1 MTPQQSISAYTG
13 HPHCIRESLGLS
25 IKFHENG
32 LPQPIENGAKS
43 WKNLAGGAIDEKL
56 LTIHRVCASRWC
68 WVYCMWWVDVQI
80 WPKNLWRTPA
90 EVVQNV
96 LHVAIRRPDSSHK
109 RGGIRFHPQ
118 IHLQQGQWFY
128 MILRLP
134 KAAVW
139 SRSQCSVSTK
149 PDSCRMG
156 NIHNFLFSALACE
169 TWQSNHQM
177 HQLDCLDL
185 SCMLYQYRYLYIY
198 KLICNYI
205 YICNNIIY
213 TIIRVYIYF
222 FFLFIIMFMW

>member
-1 MTPQQSISAYTG
+1 M
-13 HPHCIRESLGLS
+13 LL
-25 IKFHENG
+25 
-32 LPQPIENGAKS
+32 
-43 WKNLAGGAIDEKL
+43 IDEKL

-109 RGGIRFHPQ
+109 RGGDQVPSTDPSPTRTV
-118 IHLQQGQWFY
+118 
-128 MILRLP
+128 ILRLP

-169 TWQSNHQM
+169 KWQSNHQM

-185 SCMLYQYRYLYIY
+185 SCMLYQYRYIYI
-198 KLICNYI
+198 LICNYI
-205 YICNNIIY
+205 YI
-213 TIIRVYIYF
+213 YIN
-222 FFLFIIMFMW
+222 M